1 MLLSI
6 IVPVYNTEKYL
17 RECLDSIIRQ
27 TCDSIEIILI
37 NDGSTDGSGM
47 IMQEY
52 KQKYPDL
59 IRVINQE
66 NHGIGYTR
74 NKGIELAN
82 GKYITFIDSDDTI
95 ENDYCERMCEKA
107 EAESLDMVVCDF
119 YEVDEKSHEKKC
131 IDLLHFEK
139 TDIKHAPELIF
150 EINSSPWNK
159 VYRTELVK
167 ESGVRFPEELKYEDV
182 VYLLKF
188 MGICNA
194 IGKVDKPLVNYL
206 IRVGSQTTS
215 MNKKVFDIFQVL
227 EEICSFYSN
236 LSYYDTTKVYLEWFC
251 INRITVYNIQQI
263 YQKRKDDGMKFIEAG
278 FAYLSKRWPEW
289 KKNRLYIQNNC
300 FLKRILKGHKSVA
313 KMFVKVIGKGK

>member
-17 RECLDSIIRQ
+17 RECLDSIIKQ

-74 NKGIELAN
+74 NKGIGLAN

-139 TDIKHAPELIF
+139 TDIKHSPELIF

-167 ESGVRFPEELKYEDV
+167 ESGVRFPEELKYEDA

-188 MGICNA
+188 MGICNS

-236 LSYYDTTKVYLEWFC
+236 LSYYDATKVYLEWFC

-313 KMFVKVIGKGK
+313 KIFVKVIGKGK